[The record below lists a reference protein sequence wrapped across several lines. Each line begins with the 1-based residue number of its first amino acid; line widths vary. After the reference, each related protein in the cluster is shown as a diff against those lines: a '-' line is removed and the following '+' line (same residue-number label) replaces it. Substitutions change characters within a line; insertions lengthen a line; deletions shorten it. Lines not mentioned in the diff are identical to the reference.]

1 MLPLKDIINPF
12 TGQLQMI
19 NATPSRTITVGKD
32 GCNFTT
38 ITAALNSITTAS
50 ASNVF
55 LIKVHPGIY
64 VEDIT
69 LKDGVAIVAESPTTV
84 TVVGKVSSNLVTAGQ
99 GAGLGYI
106 SFYHAPAAS
115 GISFDLTGN
124 VSTHLCTFTCEP
136 SADVSVVAVKIAP
149 SATQTAVHSLAS
161 VLYAPSVI
169 QTVDVDVVSCNGDGN
184 VSMVSTAIQLLSD
197 ATAGNICMLHEVGA
211 GRRNYNS
218 VLRSAVM
225 TNAAFAGSIRGS
237 CTESTSIGDRL
248 DQAGR
253 VILKGAGAGTAIGF
267 ALDTPTNDGDY
278 FYEGAVCFID
288 GFTAGQEFAAFT
300 GEGDLQKIWLNSVNK
315 DLPKSG
321 TGRCIITP
329 YDERKSGFVE
339 WGVVSGSNYWSASG
353 TTFTVVPSGV
363 GIVKS
368 APVAWDAN
376 QSVELSVGVNYV
388 YSDPAGVMSTTTT
401 RNEALFT
408 GNVVLFEV
416 WLDVAGNIIVAAE
429 NHPVKFTAAVS
440 DAWHGLFG
448 SLLKGTGAII
458 SQVGL
463 ATARTLQIIGGD
475 TLVDHGI
482 NTTIPDSGGVAIP
495 LTLVYRNADGTARM
509 VSASGTAIPGQF
521 NNAASGTLVNTS
533 ANVVWRILVG
543 KDNLEN
549 PAQYFAVAHTATF
562 TSNNACN
569 QAIANGTI
577 AAVPSEL
584 EDLECVMLGYVNITG
599 DGSGGGSI
607 NANGITVARKTFGA
621 SFLGGSPSSTAN
633 LVSITDIAGPII
645 DTATTVQSA
654 LEEVNTNAMKV
665 APSGTANTLVRFSG
679 TGGQLTDRTAIT
691 CDGSGNLA
699 NVGTINGLFPS
710 ILFTATIA
718 SGTTDIYTPAS
729 GVTAYEVFARTTSG
743 TGSSATKIYVVKNGS
758 AWEQSAT
765 ETGLTIIE
773 AVVATG
779 TGVLSFTASASGTTR
794 GRIEVVL

>member
-1 MLPLKDIINPF
+1 
-12 TGQLQMI
+12 
-19 NATPSRTITVGKD
+19 
-32 GCNFTT
+32 
-38 ITAALNSITTAS
+38 
-50 ASNVF
+50 
-55 LIKVHPGIY
+55 
-64 VEDIT
+64 
-69 LKDGVAIVAESPTTV
+69 
-84 TVVGKVSSNLVTAGQ
+84 
-99 GAGLGYI
+99 
-106 SFYHAPAAS
+106 
-115 GISFDLTGN
+115 
-124 VSTHLCTFTCEP
+124 
-136 SADVSVVAVKIAP
+136 
-149 SATQTAVHSLAS
+149 
-161 VLYAPSVI
+161 
-169 QTVDVDVVSCNGDGN
+169 
-184 VSMVSTAIQLLSD
+184 
-197 ATAGNICMLHEVGA
+197 MLHEVGA

-253 VILKGAGAGTAIGF
+253 IILKGAGAGTAIGF
-267 ALDTPTNDGDY
+267 ALNTPTNDGDY
-278 FYEGAVCFID
+278 FYEGAVCLID

-300 GEGDLQKIWLNSVNK
+300 GEGDVQKIWLNSVNK

-329 YDERKSGFVE
+329 YDLLQTGFVE
-339 WGVVSGSNYWSASG
+339 WGVVTAGNYWSASG

-376 QSVELSVGVNYV
+376 QSVALSVGVNYV
-388 YSDPAGVMSTTTT
+388 YSNPSGVMAATTT
-401 RNEALFT
+401 RNEALYT
-408 GNVVLFEV
+408 GNIVLFQV
-416 WLDVAGNIIVAAE
+416 WLDVAGNIIVVAE

-482 NTTIPDSGGVAIP
+482 NTTIPDSGGVAVP

-509 VSASGTAIPGQF
+509 VSASGTSIPGQY
-521 NNAASGTLVNTS
+521 NPATGAASGTLVNTNS
-533 ANVVWRILVG
+533 HVVWRILAG
-543 KDNLEN
+543 KDSLQG
-549 PAQYFAVAHTATF
+549 PAQYFAVAHTGTF
-562 TSNNACN
+562 SGNSACN

-577 AAVPSEL
+577 AAVPAEL
-584 EDLECVMLGYVNITG
+584 ENLECVMLGYVNIDG
-599 DGSGGGSI
+599 DGAGGGSI
-607 NANGITVARKTFGA
+607 NTGGITVARKTFGA

-633 LVSITDIAGPII
+633 LVSITGLPGPII

-691 CDGSGNLA
+691 CDGAGNLA

-710 ILFTATIA
+710 ILFTANIA
-718 SGTTDIYTPAS
+718 SGTTDIFTPAS

-779 TGVLSFTASASGTTR
+779 TGVLSFTASASGTSR